1 MHDTIPNFLFSLCD
15 LLSKQIGRVFRKEM
29 IKRSRTLNSVSAFLF
44 LYPESDLKITYNNT
58 VASFLYERQEKDN
71 VLLLF
76 VFLIP
81 RHLHAYQ
88 LFFAINI
95 YQNGV
100 WKSMSHFLYLKDGQ
114 ILQYHIIF
122 IVSCH
127 LQ

>member
-1 MHDTIPNFLFSLCD
+1 M
-15 LLSKQIGRVFRKEM
+15 
-29 IKRSRTLNSVSAFLF
+29 NSVSAFLF

-58 VASFLYERQEKDN
+58 VASFLFERQEKDH

-95 YQNGV
+95 YQNSV
-100 WKSMSHFLYLKDGQ
+100 WKSMSHFLYLEDGQ
-114 ILQYHIIF
+114 I
-122 IVSCH
+122 
-127 LQ
+127 